1 MFVLQNKFSHWSVYM
16 LEEKIIDIKEFRL
29 NDIVSDASI
38 LMIAG
43 RGCKKHFVIGD
54 IIKHYQNT
62 KIRGIVISPESNN
75 TYFYNNIKQNEYI
88 YDEYKSDIIK
98 KVLERQ
104 ILILD
109 KSKERAKIGKN
120 TNTKAFIVMDNCL
133 VNKKDRSY
141 QMISE
146 LLFNGRHYHVS
157 YLLTMQYPL
166 GIKPEL
172 RCNFDYIFL
181 FKDESLSNQKR
192 MYEYY
197 AGIFPNFESFR
208 QVFLQLTS
216 DGCMVIINRG
226 SNNIFDTVMHYKI
239 I

>member
-1 MFVLQNKFSHWSVYM
+1 MIQ
-16 LEEKIIDIKEFRL
+16 LEEKFIDIKEFKL
-29 NDIVSDASI
+29 NDIIDHASI

-43 RGCKKHFVIGD
+43 RGCRKHFVIGD
-54 IIKHYQNT
+54 IINRYQNT
-62 KIRGIVISPESNN
+62 KMPGIVISPENRTTN
-75 TYFYNNIKQNEYI
+75 FYDEVISNEYI
-88 YDEYKSDIIK
+88 YDEYKSETVK
-98 KVLERQ
+98 RVLERQ
-104 ILILD
+104 CLIIE
-109 KSKERAKIGKN
+109 KSKERAKIGKT